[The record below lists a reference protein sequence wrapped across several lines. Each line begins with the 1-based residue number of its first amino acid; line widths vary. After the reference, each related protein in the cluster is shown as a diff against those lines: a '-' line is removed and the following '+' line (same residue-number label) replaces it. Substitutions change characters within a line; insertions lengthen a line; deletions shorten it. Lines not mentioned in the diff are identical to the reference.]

1 MRATSFQPFRF
12 RGICLLLAI
21 SAVLICWC
29 RNVDDFGERRFFLEE
44 IHWFGLLP
52 TSQVARRLRNGSRL
66 CFVRSALNL
75 QGGDVLI
82 RQRFRCSYIITKIMQ
97 IVKGGVV
104 TTIKIHSSELSERS
118 KCNGPIKDVEEIE
131 V

>member
-1 MRATSFQPFRF
+1 MRATSFQPIRF

-29 RNVDDFGERRFFLEE
+29 QNVDDFGERRFFFSKE
-44 IHWFGLLP
+44 IHWLGLLP
-52 TSQVARRLRNGSRL
+52 ASQVARRPRNGSRL

-82 RQRFRCSYIITKIMQ
+82 RRCSYIITQIMQ